1 MIKMSFSSVSGNNT
15 NVKFNTNTPKKNKN
29 MLFLN
34 NSSSKKEVINSYAFK
49 NPSLFGD
56 GMGVINKSG
65 SNTNIDRSNM
75 KNMLGRLDGLKPG
88 CSSCGGKK

>member
-1 MIKMSFSSVSGNNT
+1 MPPNPRTTIQGMLSDDGKSSF
-15 NVKFNTNTPKKNKN
+15 P
-29 MLFLN
+29 
-34 NSSSKKEVINSYAFK
+34 SKKEVINSYAFK